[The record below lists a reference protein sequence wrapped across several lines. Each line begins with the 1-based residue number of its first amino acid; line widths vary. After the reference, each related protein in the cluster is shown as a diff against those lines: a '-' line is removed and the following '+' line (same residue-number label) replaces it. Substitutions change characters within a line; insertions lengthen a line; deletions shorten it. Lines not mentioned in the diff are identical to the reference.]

1 MWLIIVNP
9 SFLLW
14 LGWRILAVFGE
25 EIEGAACVILRW
37 NGSSTNEGFHAVLS
51 LQWKMWWKSWK
62 FSWLKTRIGAHGL
75 LRLALLLDVINRNQR
90 NSSMLDCNLLIWGFI
105 CNVLVGDF
113 VCLIFV
119 WHFFVST
126 DNVRQFFFP
135 VILVYFIVVLWR
147 RLTCMACYFTG
158 DIVRLTRLLQFW
170 HQCFPQ
176 AVVSQLI
183 IRPETRGY
191 GFHYIAD
198 GVLPH

>member
-1 MWLIIVNP
+1 MKASMRYWACNGKCGGNP
-9 SFLLW
+9 ENSA
-14 LGWRILAVFGE
+14 GW
-25 EIEGAACVILRW
+25 
-37 NGSSTNEGFHAVLS
+37 
-51 LQWKMWWKSWK
+51 KP
-62 FSWLKTRIGAHGL
+62 GL
-75 LRLALLLDVINRNQR
+75 EPMAFLRLALLLDVINRNQR